1 MQGRRISRAA
11 AIREASEAPRPGAH
25 KESPAGEPSDLLS
38 PLSHLPLSPLSSMG
52 LDMSA
57 EPLSPNTTAVLQI
70 LRTRGFSQ
78 IAGGPAFSLDGSAV
92 YETGVTPGIFS
103 SDHCGIVCIL
113 SRHHTL
119 DI

>member
-1 MQGRRISRAA
+1 MITSMLMQGRRKSRAA

-25 KESPAGEPSDLLS
+25 KENPAGEPSDLLS
-38 PLSHLPLSPLSSMG
+38 PLSNLPLSPLSSMG

-57 EPLSPNTTAVLQI
+57 EPLSPNTTAALQI

-103 SDHCGIVCIL
+103 SEHCGIV
-113 SRHHTL
+113 
-119 DI
+119 